1 MEENALVRAN
11 AYAFFSDLFLA
22 LPDEQLVHTIRC
34 DDLGA
39 MLAGE
44 SVAVQN
50 ALKRYVEE
58 VDGKNDEEVLR
69 ELSVDRTQ
77 LLRGVVDGGA
87 LPPYES
93 LYTSA
98 KAEDSC
104 LSVAEAYRRAGLGV
118 DESTHEPPEY
128 IGCELGFMLALCERE
143 AEARA
148 QGDDGLAAECVA
160 AQKSFFANHLG
171 RWAGKYA
178 DAMVIN
184 ARTSFYRGMGLLL
197 GEFMAEESALLS

>member
-1 MEENALVRAN
+1 MV
-11 AYAFFSDLFLA
+11 
-22 LPDEQLVHTIRC
+22 V
-34 DDLGA
+34 
-39 MLAGE
+39 GE
-44 SVAVQN
+44 STAVQN
-50 ALKRYVEE
+50 ALRCYVEE
-58 VDGKNDEEVLR
+58 VEGKNDEEVLR

-148 QGDDGLAAECVA
+148 RGDDELVADCIA
-160 AQKSFFANHLG
+160 AQKSFLAGHLG

-178 DAMVIN
+178 NAMAIN
-184 ARTSFYRGMGLLL
+184 ARTGFYRGMGLLL
-197 GEFMAEESALLS
+197 GKFMEEESTLLS

>member
-11 AYAFFSDLFLA
+11 AYAFFSELFLA

-104 LSVAEAYRRAGLGV
+104 LSVAACQTCDLTETWGTG
-118 DESTHEPPEY
+118 
-128 IGCELGFMLALCERE
+128 
-143 AEARA
+143 
-148 QGDDGLAAECVA
+148 
-160 AQKSFFANHLG
+160 
-171 RWAGKYA
+171 
-178 DAMVIN
+178 
-184 ARTSFYRGMGLLL
+184 
-197 GEFMAEESALLS
+197 